1 MSIQKFARKI
11 TWAMIVYTVLLIAIR
26 VLFGFADVF
35 IQNQLALGQ
44 MQSSNEAHAAF
55 LGLQIL
61 LRHRNAVYFFIWGT
75 FTGYVVRE
83 VHKHNKKVKG
93 ETNK

>member
-1 MSIQKFARKI
+1 MTIKQFSRKI
-11 TWAMIVYTVLLIAIR
+11 IVMMIVYTVLLIAVRI
-26 VLFGFADVF
+26 LFDFADVF

-61 LRHRNAVYFFIWGT
+61 LRHRNAVYFFIWGI
-75 FTGYVVRE
+75 FTGCVARE

>member
-1 MSIQKFARKI
+1 MTIQKFSRKI
-11 TWAMIVYTVLLIAIR
+11 IVVMIAYSALLVLIR

-35 IQNQLALGQ
+35 VQNQIALGQ
-44 MQSSNEAHAAF
+44 MQNSNEAYAAF
-55 LGLQIL
+55 LGLQAI

-83 VHKHNKKVKG
+83 VHKYNKKIKG
-93 ETNK
+93 ENQE